1 MEATRSQIESLKTLL
16 KEMSAA
22 DLSILE
28 AVPET
33 LRQEETVRL
42 ATTSGSKNDVLWS
55 QMAALNWMELDDP
68 LEAST
73 RSTRT

>member
-33 LRQEETVRL
+33 CDRKKLSGLRRL
-42 ATTSGSKNDVLWS
+42 REAKMTSSGRRW
-55 QMAALNWMELDDP
+55 
-68 LEAST
+68 
-73 RSTRT
+73 RR